1 MLKIYEFY
9 IFWVEGPLKGI
20 IFTFILNMLSNAWEK
35 KMVNWIRVLI
45 DCHQHRYATILILF
59 SFWQHTNLFIWIQTT
74 VNIPVLKRRG
84 GGYSRELSWNAKK
97 RSCIILIPY
106 TIIWNILPSLYSSIL
121 HILSFPGKKYG
132 EQNKWSVTC

>member
-20 IFTFILNMLSNAWEK
+20 IFTFILNMLSNAWERE
-35 KMVNWIRVLI
+35 MVNWIRVLI
-45 DCHQHRYATILILF
+45 NCHQHRYATILILF
-59 SFWQHTNLFIWIQTT
+59 RFDSTQICLFEFK
-74 VNIPVLKRRG
+74 PVLKRRG
-84 GGYSRELSWNAKK
+84 GGIQENSLEMQKSG
-97 RSCIILIPY
+97 SCIILIPY

-121 HILSFPGKKYG
+121 HILSFPGKQYG